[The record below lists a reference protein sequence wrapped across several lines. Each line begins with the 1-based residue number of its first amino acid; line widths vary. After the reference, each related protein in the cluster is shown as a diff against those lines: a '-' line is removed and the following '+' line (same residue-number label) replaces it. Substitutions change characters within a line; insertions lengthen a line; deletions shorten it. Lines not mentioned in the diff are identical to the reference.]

1 MATIRKLL
9 NDEEFDWETG
19 KIIYQEVE
27 VEKYQEVEVEKPS
40 YKHII
45 KTARIL
51 SKDEI
56 DKQQT
61 IDIEDSSEG
70 LNSLF
75 LIDMFKNQQYET
87 NYMYAIING
96 FKRFIAYDYRYIY
109 ILISVNEQL
118 SFYKVL
124 RNPEDYLKNNEFVPY
139 ICD

>member
-1 MATIRKLL
+1 MATIREML

-19 KIIYQEVE
+19 KII
-27 VEKYQEVEVEKPS
+27 YQEVEVEKPS

-56 DKQQT
+56 DNQQI
-61 IDIEDSSEG
+61 IDIEDANVE

-75 LIDMFKNQQYET
+75 LIDMLKNQQYEA
-87 NYMYAIING
+87 NYTYAIING

-109 ILISVNEQL
+109 IIVSVNGQQ
-118 SFYKVL
+118 SFNKIL
-124 RNPEDYLKNNEFVPY
+124 RNPEDYLKNNDFVPY

>member
-1 MATIRKLL
+1 MATIREML

-19 KIIYQEVE
+19 KII
-27 VEKYQEVEVEKPS
+27 YQEVEVEKPS

-56 DKQQT
+56 DNQQT
-61 IDIEDSSEG
+61 IDIEDANEK
-70 LNSLF
+70 LNS
-75 LIDMFKNQQYET
+75 MFIINMLKNQKYEA
-87 NYMYAIING
+87 NYTWEIING

-109 ILISVNEQL
+109 SIVSVNGQP

-124 RNPEDYLKNNEFVPY
+124 RNPEDYLTNNKFVPS
-139 ICD
+139 IRD